1 MKKLEELN
9 AIDNFMFN
17 ELTMQED
24 VEKAKLFCR
33 TVLEPIIGE
42 KIHNIE
48 IIPQKINQGIEPDSH
63 GIQMDAYIRVTRD
76 ENGNETTDVEV
87 GLENAIYDIE
97 PNLYQISSEEKRA
110 RFYHS
115 SIDSHIFKS
124 GTDYKNL
131 EKVVVIFILT
141 YDPFGLDR
149 MLYTIKRHC
158 VEEPEM
164 TYDDGDLTYFIYTNG
179 TKNVPSQELKNM
191 LSFLVDSSD
200 NNATSENLAAV
211 RAMMDE
217 IKHNHRIG
225 VKYMHTWER
234 EQHIRQEALEQGIK
248 EGIEQ
253 GIKEG
258 IEQGI
263 EQGSEATL
271 IRLITAKLSKGKSLT
286 DIANEIEEPESKV
299 SELIMKYNL

>member
-24 VEKAKLFCR
+24 VEKSKLFCK
-33 TVLEPIIGE
+33 TILEPIIGE

-63 GIQMDAYIRVTRD
+63 GIQMDAYIRVTKD
-76 ENGNETTDVEV
+76 ENGNETRDVEV
-87 GLENAIYDIE
+87 ELENIIYDIE
-97 PNLYQISSEEKRA
+97 PNLYKASAEEKRA

-115 SIDSHIFKS
+115 SIDSHIFKR

-131 EKVVVIFILT
+131 DKVVVIFILT
-141 YDPFGLDR
+141 YDPFGLDS

-158 VEEPEM
+158 IEEPEM
-164 TYDDGDLTYFIYTNG
+164 NYDDGDLTYFIYTGG

-200 NNATSENLAAV
+200 DNATTEDLAAV
-211 RAMMDE
+211 RAMMNE

-234 EQHIRQEALEQGIK
+234 EQHIRQE
-248 EGIEQ
+248 
-253 GIKEG
+253 G

-263 EQGSEATL
+263 EANVVK
-271 IRLITAKLSKGKSLT
+271 LITVKLSKGKSIP
-286 DIANEIEEPESKV
+286 DIAQEIEENESRV
-299 SELIMKYNL
+299 RELINKHNL

>member
-24 VEKAKLFCR
+24 VEKAKRFCK
-33 TVLEPIIGE
+33 TILEPIIGE

-48 IIPQKINQGIEPDSH
+48 IIPQKINQGITPDSH
-63 GIQMDAYIRVTRD
+63 GIQMDAYIRVTKD
-76 ENGNETTDVEV
+76 ENGNETRDVEV
-87 GLENAIYDIE
+87 ELENVIYDIE
-97 PNLYQISSEEKRA
+97 PNLYKASSEEKRA

-124 GTDYKNL
+124 GTDYKYL
-131 EKVVVIFILT
+131 DKVVVIFILT
-141 YDPFGLDR
+141 YDPFGLDS

-158 VEEPEM
+158 IEEPDM
-164 TYDDGDLTYFIYTNG
+164 NYDDGDLTYFIYTGG

-200 NNATSENLAAV
+200 DNATTEDLAAV
-211 RAMMDE
+211 RAMMNE
-217 IKHNHRIG
+217 IKHNRRIG

-234 EQHIRQEALEQGIK
+234 EQHIRKEALEQGI
-248 EGIEQ
+248 EQ
-253 GIKEG
+253 GIV
-258 IEQGI
+258 QG
-263 EQGSEATL
+263 EEATL
-271 IRLITAKLSKGKSLT
+271 VRQISTKLSKGRSIP
-286 DIANEIEEPESKV
+286 DIAEALEEPEARV
-299 SELIMKYNL
+299 AELINKHNL

>member
-24 VEKAKLFCR
+24 VEKSKLFCK
-33 TVLEPIIGE
+33 TILEPIIGE

-63 GIQMDAYIRVTRD
+63 GIQMDAYIRVTKD
-76 ENGNETTDVEV
+76 ENGNETRNVEV
-87 GLENAIYDIE
+87 ELENVIYDIE
-97 PNLYQISSEEKRA
+97 PNLYKASSEEKRA

-124 GTDYKNL
+124 GTDYKYL
-131 EKVVVIFILT
+131 DKVVVIFILT
-141 YDPFGLDR
+141 YDPFGLDS

-158 VEEPEM
+158 IEEPEM
-164 TYDDGDLTYFIYTNG
+164 NYDDGDLTYFIYTGG

-200 NNATSENLAAV
+200 DNATTEDLAAV
-211 RAMMDE
+211 RAMMNE

-234 EQHIRQEALEQGIK
+234 EQHIRQE
-248 EGIEQ
+248 
-253 GIKEG
+253 G

-263 EQGSEATL
+263 EANVVK
-271 IRLITAKLSKGKSLT
+271 LITVKLSKGKSIP
-286 DIANEIEEPESKV
+286 DIAQEIEENESRV
-299 SELIMKYNL
+299 RELINKHNL